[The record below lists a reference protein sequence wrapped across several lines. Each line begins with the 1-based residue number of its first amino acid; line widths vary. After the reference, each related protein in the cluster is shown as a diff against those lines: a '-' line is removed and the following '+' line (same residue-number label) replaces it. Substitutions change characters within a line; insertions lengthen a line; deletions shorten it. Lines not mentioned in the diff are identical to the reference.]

1 MNRSSNLSP
10 VELRSLSKDAQTIL
24 YELQQAQDSKFAK
37 KLFISANTY
46 EKAQKTL
53 TKKPLYEDNT
63 VKMNNDQVG

>member
-37 KLFISANTY
+37 NLLISANAN
-46 EKAQKTL
+46 EKAQRTL
-53 TKKPLYEDNT
+53 TKKRLYEDDT
-63 VKMNNDQVG
+63 VKILNDRVG